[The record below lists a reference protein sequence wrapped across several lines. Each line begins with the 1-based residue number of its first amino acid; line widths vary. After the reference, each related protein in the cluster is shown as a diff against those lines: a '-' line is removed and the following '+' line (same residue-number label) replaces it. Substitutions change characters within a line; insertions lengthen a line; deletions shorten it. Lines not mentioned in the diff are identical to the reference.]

1 MEVSIVHKKDAH
13 FFVILLMFLLDI
25 MHLKCIIST
34 KEIMHEP
41 NLYQEI
47 FGAGPKKGCY

>member
-1 MEVSIVHKKDAH
+1 MFQQNVPIGLFNH
-13 FFVILLMFLLDI
+13 VILLLFLLDI
-25 MHLKCIIST
+25 MHLKCIIYT

-47 FGAGPKKGCY
+47 VGAGPKKGCY